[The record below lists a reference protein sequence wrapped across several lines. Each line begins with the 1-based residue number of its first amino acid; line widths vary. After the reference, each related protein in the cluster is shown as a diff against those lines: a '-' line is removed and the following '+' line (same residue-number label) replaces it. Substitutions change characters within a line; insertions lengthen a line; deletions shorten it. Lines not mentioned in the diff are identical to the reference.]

1 MAGPRPQRRGEYFFN
16 KKGWVIYIRSEMLLV
31 DNLSEQEALIMKLD
45 IYSGWGELYVTLF

>member
-1 MAGPRPQRRGEYFFN
+1 MAGPRPQRKGEYYLN